1 MSDDTATLQGT
12 AYRRLAAIMIAD
24 VFGYSRLMGEDER
37 ATYMQVRRL
46 QQEIIEPAIKDR
58 QGRLIK
64 TQGDGFLAMF
74 DSAVAGVRCGITIQ
88 RRMQEDRQAINH
100 TIHFRIGINLG
111 DVIVEPNDVFGDGV
125 NIAARL
131 EQMAEPDSINISGV
145 VYDQVRHKVP
155 ANYRSLGKRRAKNI
169 RDPISVYRV
178 SLKPTVTRRYHPFVW
193 AAAGGIALTAL
204 GGGWFAWRSSIHAVP
219 SEKSLAVTAPAPL
232 VAMAPPLVTTAPPVV
247 APAPP
252 VVAPAPPVVVIER
265 PAEHV
270 EVQIKPPDMVAIPG
284 GTFLMGGSEPPEQPV
299 HQVNIAPFWI
309 AKHVTTN
316 AEWRVCLEARGCD
329 YVPRGDD
336 NASVTNVNWHDAIQ
350 YVNWLSQRTKQA
362 YRLPSEA
369 EWEYAVRAGSTSRYW
384 WGDTMKAG
392 FAVCKGCGGNTAPP
406 SNPFGL
412 EVGNGV
418 MEWVMDCWSK
428 DYRGAPINGSARM
441 TGDCHERVLRGG
453 AWNADAS
460 YMRSAS
466 SEPL

>member
-1 MSDDTATLQGT
+1 
-12 AYRRLAAIMIAD
+12 
-24 VFGYSRLMGEDER
+24 
-37 ATYMQVRRL
+37 
-46 QQEIIEPAIKDR
+46 
-58 QGRLIK
+58 
-64 TQGDGFLAMF
+64 
-74 DSAVAGVRCGITIQ
+74 
-88 RRMQEDRQAINH
+88 
-100 TIHFRIGINLG
+100 
-111 DVIVEPNDVFGDGV
+111 
-125 NIAARL
+125 
-131 EQMAEPDSINISGV
+131 V

-155 ANYRSLGKRRAKNI
+155 ARYRSLGKRRAKNI

-178 SLKPTVTRRYHPFVW
+178 SLESTVTRRQHPLVWATVGGTVLMAMAGCWYFVW
-193 AAAGGIALTAL
+193 
-204 GGGWFAWRSSIHAVP
+204 RSPIHAVP
-219 SEKSLAVTAPAPL
+219 SEKSVAVTAPPL
-232 VAMAPPLVTTAPPVV
+232 IAAPPPVVATAPPVV
-247 APAPP
+247 AAPP
-252 VVAPAPPVVVIER
+252 PVAMAPPVVVIEH

-316 AEWRVCLEARGCD
+316 GEWRVCLEAKACD
-329 YVPRGDD
+329 YTPRGDD
-336 NASVTNVNWHDAIQ
+336 NAPVINVTWRDAIQ
-350 YVNWLSQRTKQA
+350 YVNWLSQTTKQS

-406 SNPFGL
+406 SNPCGL
-412 EVGNGV
+412 EVGNGI

-428 DYRGAPINGSARM
+428 DYRGAPINGSARV

-466 SEPL
+466 RNHYDATVRYPVNGFRVAR